1 MTNQTNP
8 AALAPTEYLPTSDRA
23 ELLAEALG
31 CIITGRPLPEAV
43 RPAPFTAVA
52 VGSVQEGIGRIV
64 AGRSG

>member
-1 MTNQTNP
+1 MTDQTNH

-23 ELLAEALG
+23 ALLAEALT

-43 RPAPFTAVA
+43 RPAPFTMTA

-64 AGRSG
+64 GGRSG